1 MNPFVLVLSENYQG
15 CSKYLKVLSCPG
27 SSSSC
32 VCAQRRVVRYRTEA
46 IVTQG
51 SVAVKAVRLTFTCLC
66 VFLHDTRFQL
76 ILTWQGRHHDHEVPP
91 ESSRE
96 SLNSFSVSTVSVG
109 LALRFLLW
117 FSSGSCAVYGTPVEV
132 FFPFGVGCI
141 VQSRGASFTGNS
153 LVDS

>member
-76 ILTWQGRHHDHEVPP
+76 ILTWQGRHHDHEGGSPSARLSHCTP
-91 ESSRE
+91 CFADPSEFPKCGN
-96 SLNSFSVSTVSVG
+96 LDCII
-109 LALRFLLW
+109 
-117 FSSGSCAVYGTPVEV
+117 SGSG
-132 FFPFGVGCI
+132 GLR
-141 VQSRGASFTGNS
+141 SRSP
-153 LVDS
+153 LIYC